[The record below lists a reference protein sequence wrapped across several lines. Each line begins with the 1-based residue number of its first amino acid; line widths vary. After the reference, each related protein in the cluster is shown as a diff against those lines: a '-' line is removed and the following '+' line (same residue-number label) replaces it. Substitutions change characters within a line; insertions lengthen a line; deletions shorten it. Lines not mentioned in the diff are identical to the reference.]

1 MNLKY
6 VSIGRDPTS
15 NRGGT
20 LNVCTTIWII
30 RNTWGTHV
38 PKNLPADKSCVKPGS
53 NTCREATKAWGYLAD
68 APGFALVSMDYVE
81 RDSMDAR
88 DARDSGS
95 MVSPWY
101 AATIVMGDDAV
112 DH

>member
-1 MNLKY
+1 
-6 VSIGRDPTS
+6 
-15 NRGGT
+15 
-20 LNVCTTIWII
+20 
-30 RNTWGTHV
+30 
-38 PKNLPADKSCVKPGS
+38 
-53 NTCREATKAWGYLAD
+53 
-68 APGFALVSMDYVE
+68 MDYVE